1 MRWFVV
7 IPTVGAFLV
16 ATMAATCI
24 RGGCPYCS
32 KRCDCTRTPS
42 PPGAT
47 TLGVTTC
54 RLDCSLSPAARA
66 ERIKLFD
73 KQLRPRLRTVRELSD
88 GYSLGFASDDSVI
101 MDLASWIRDE
111 RKCCRFLDYRLRV
124 ERNSDVVWFEATGD
138 PQAKTVL
145 ADMLKKCGVKLKP

>member
-1 MRWFVV
+1 
-7 IPTVGAFLV
+7 
-16 ATMAATCI
+16 
-24 RGGCPYCS
+24 
-32 KRCDCTRTPS
+32 
-42 PPGAT
+42 
-47 TLGVTTC
+47 
-54 RLDCSLSPAARA
+54 LSPAARA

-138 PQAKTVL
+138 PQAKTIL
-145 ADMLKKCGVKLKP
+145 ADMLKKCGVKLRP